1 MHTPGV
7 SPIKSRPI
15 RLPPSGKSQ
24 SRSKTPEIR
33 KDSQDNE
40 KDQDEVPTRE
50 KEFINGMEQSD
61 PILDHSNVSLPE
73 SFAEK
78 DLSIIKGFG
87 VEEGLSDP
95 SDH

>member
-1 MHTPGV
+1 M
-7 SPIKSRPI
+7 R
-15 RLPPSGKSQ
+15 SQ
-24 SRSKTPEIR
+24 EAKKESE
-33 KDSQDNE
+33 DNE

-61 PILDHSNVSLPE
+61 PNLEYSNVSLPE

-95 SDH
+95 SDHEQEF

>member
-1 MHTPGV
+1 M
-7 SPIKSRPI
+7 
-15 RLPPSGKSQ
+15 
-24 SRSKTPEIR
+24 
-33 KDSQDNE
+33 
-40 KDQDEVPTRE
+40 PTRE